1 MVTFLSDAGCSWF
14 LMPFFFLSDE
24 NNLFLQC
31 YSAVS
36 ALFSAGYGTTTLLVT
51 LGNIKAY
58 NNNIYFSW
66 KKCRYSPQTF
76 YFSGRNNPPN
86 HLQDCS
92 TSVDRG
98 DGSEITLHLRHGSGS
113 NFFTSVTMVV
123 LLYYLQMIWRNV
135 SLLPIFWNFP

>member
-1 MVTFLSDAGCSWF
+1 MQLVSNA
-14 LMPFFFLSDE
+14 FFSFLSDE

-76 YFSGRNNPPN
+76 CFSGRNNPPN

-123 LLYYLQMIWRNV
+123 LWYYLQMIWRNV

>member
-1 MVTFLSDAGCSWF
+1 MQLVSNAF
-14 LMPFFFLSDE
+14 FFFLSDE

-76 YFSGRNNPPN
+76 CFSGRNNPPN

-92 TSVDRG
+92 TSVDCG

-123 LLYYLQMIWRNV
+123 LWYYLQMIWRNV

>member
-1 MVTFLSDAGCSWF
+1 MQLVSNAF
-14 LMPFFFLSDE
+14 FFFLSDE

-76 YFSGRNNPPN
+76 CFSGRNNPPN

-92 TSVDRG
+92 TSVDCG

-113 NFFTSVTMVV
+113 NF
-123 LLYYLQMIWRNV
+123 LLLSPW
-135 SLLPIFWNFP
+135 